1 MEATATNT
9 TAPVIGA
16 QATQPL
22 SVTSIATQQAQASS
36 KSAIEE
42 KASRFKAKAEK
53 QVSKILLDIESLEK
67 LSNKRYYTYSSEQ
80 VQELFG
86 AIQAELE
93 KAKDS
98 FTADAPE
105 KKKRFTFSA

>member
-1 MEATATNT
+1 MENLATNT

-16 QATQPL
+16 QANQPL

-53 QVSKILLDIESLEK
+53 QVSKILLDLEALEK
-67 LSNKRYYTYSSEQ
+67 LANKRYYAYSSEQ
-80 VQELFG
+80 VQEFVS
-86 AIQAELE
+86 AIQLSMDRVKAAYTSDAVAE
-93 KAKDS
+93 
-98 FTADAPE
+98 
-105 KKKRFTFSA
+105 KKRFTFSA